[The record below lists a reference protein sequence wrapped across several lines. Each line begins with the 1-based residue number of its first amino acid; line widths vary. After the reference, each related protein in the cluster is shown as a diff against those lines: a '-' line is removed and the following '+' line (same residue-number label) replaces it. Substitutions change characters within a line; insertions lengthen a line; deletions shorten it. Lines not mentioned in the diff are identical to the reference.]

1 MSWRVVADAEAVAT
15 EAVKKILSI
24 AQDVIANRGVF
35 SLVLAGGST
44 PARAY
49 QLLAAQDQ
57 DWAAWQFYF
66 GDERCLPVDDPERN
80 SVMAAENL
88 FRHIPL
94 QQEQIHV
101 IPAEQGAE
109 AAAVAY
115 EQEIAPAQPFD
126 LVLLG
131 LGEDGHIAS
140 LFPGHQHP
148 ENRLVVAVHDAPK
161 PPPDRVSLNY
171 RALSS
176 AQELLFLVS
185 GRGKAGAVRDWRDG
199 KDIPAARLHALCQPE
214 IFIDEAA
221 WRE

>member
-1 MSWRVVADAEAVAT
+1 MSWQVVADVEAVAR
-15 EAVKKILSI
+15 EAVKKILGI
-24 AQDVIANRGVF
+24 AQDAIATRGVF

-44 PARAY
+44 PARTY

-80 SVMAAENL
+80 SVMVAENL

-94 QQEQIHV
+94 RQQQIHV

-109 AAAVAY
+109 AAALAY
-115 EQEIAPAQPFD
+115 EQEITPAQPFD

-140 LFPGHQHP
+140 LFPGRQYP

-161 PPPDRVSLNY
+161 PPPERVSLNY
-171 RALSS
+171 GALSS

-185 GRGKAGAVRDWRDG
+185 GRGKARAVRDWRNG
-199 KDIPAARLHALCQPE
+199 KDIPAARLPE
-214 IFIDEAA
+214 PQILIDEAA
-221 WRE
+221 WHE